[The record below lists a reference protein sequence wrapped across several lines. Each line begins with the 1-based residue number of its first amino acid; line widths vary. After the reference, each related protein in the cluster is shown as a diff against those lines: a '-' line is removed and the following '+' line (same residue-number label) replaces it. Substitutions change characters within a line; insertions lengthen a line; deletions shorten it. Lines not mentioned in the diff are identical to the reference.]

1 MSLYE
6 FVYFFRNSFKACIT
20 LSVDGGFREDNDMI
34 FLFLIVLP
42 ALIAAA
48 VSLIICECEKDKR
61 DEKKL

>member
-1 MSLYE
+1 
-6 FVYFFRNSFKACIT
+6 
-20 LSVDGGFREDNDMI
+20 MI
-34 FLFLIVLP
+34 FILFCVVLP